1 MLEPTKK
8 PPTEAVLELRFS
20 GPVGK
25 MRELARMARDMGV
38 TEMGETVPW
47 RDLFPEFRGVA
58 EWAVALRGARG
69 KAGLTQK
76 ALAALAGIP
85 QGHIS
90 AMENGRMPIGK
101 ERARRLAEVLN
112 IDYRILL

>member
-1 MLEPTKK
+1 LEPTKK

-20 GPVGK
+20 GPEGK

-38 TEMGETVPW
+38 TEMRETVPW
-47 RDLFPEFRGVA
+47 RELFPEFRGVA
-58 EWAVALRGARG
+58 QWAVALRGARG
-69 KAGLTQK
+69 KEGLTQK
-76 ALAALAGIP
+76 ALAGLTGIP

-101 ERARRLAEVLN
+101 ERARRLAEVLK